1 MGRLLKIILS
11 IIAIIIVLI
20 VAAIVILPLAVDPN
34 DFKPEIQAAVKNST
48 GRDLLIEGDLQLSV
62 FPWLGVSTGKLSLSN
77 APGFADKVFAEIAE
91 SNVKVKLLPLLSKE
105 LEVSRVVLKGLVL
118 NLAKNKQGVSNW
130 EDLAKKD
137 SAPATS
143 TASDASEEKSVSPL
157 AALAIGGISIEQAKI
172 SWDDRQQGQYVE
184 INDFNFITGKLAF
197 DQAIDLDLSL
207 TVVNK
212 EPELTESI
220 VFSSDLVVNEQL
232 NIFKLNALNLEST
245 TKGKG
250 MPGEVLKVNLLAE
263 IAVDLTQQTLNIAG
277 LKLNSAGLT
286 VTADINGTGI
296 KDKPVFTGPIKITEF
311 NLAQFM
317 KNMSMPLP
325 AMQDASALSK
335 LSADF
340 MLHATTN
347 SADIQKINIK
357 LDDTSIKG
365 SASINNFAKPAIKF
379 NFNVDAI
386 DADRYLAP
394 KKAGEKAKT
403 VATPASA
410 VAASA
415 TLFPVET
422 LKGLN
427 ANGQLSIGSL
437 KINQLKMQGLSLKLN
452 AKNGMIKT
460 QQAVKQFYQG
470 AYNGN
475 ATINVKNRTPG
486 VALNERL
493 TKVNIQPLLTDMLGE
508 ARITG
513 LVNASAK
520 IQGYGNTVEAIK
532 ASLGGKL
539 DFSFNNG
546 VIKGFNIQK
555 IIDNSKALLK
565 GTPLPTDNKNDQ
577 TVFSTLSGTANI
589 NSGVVANDD
598 LYLDASKVQVNGK
611 GTANLVTDK
620 LDYLIKAKLLKTA
633 ATATEAEKIKGVP
646 IIINVGGT
654 ITEPSYQLDIAAMLL
669 EKNKKKLDKLLG
681 KNKEKI
687 DKKADEL
694 LKKLDKKIGPGVG
707 DLIKGFL

>member
-1 MGRLLKIILS
+1 MGRLLKIIFS

-20 VAAIVILPLAVDPN
+20 VAAIVILPLVVDPN
-34 DFKPEIQAAVKNST
+34 DFKPEIQAAVKDST

-130 EDLAKKD
+130 DDLTKKD
-137 SAPATS
+137 GASATS
-143 TASDASEEKSVSPL
+143 TATDVSAEKSVSPL

-172 SWDDRQQGQYVE
+172 SWDDRQQDQYVE
-184 INDFNFITGKLAF
+184 INDFNFTTGKLTF

-232 NIFKLNALNLEST
+232 DIFKLNAFNLKSI

-250 MPGEVLKVNLLAE
+250 IPGEVLKVDLLAE
-263 IAVDLTQQTLNIAG
+263 IAIDLTQQTLNIAG
-277 LKLNSAGLT
+277 LKLNTAGLT

-296 KDKPVFTGPIKITEF
+296 KDKPVFTGPIKIAEF
-311 NLAQFM
+311 NLVQFM
-317 KNMSMPLP
+317 KNMAMPLP

-340 MLHATTN
+340 MLHATAN

-357 LDDTSIKG
+357 LDDTAING
-365 SASINNFAKPAIKF
+365 SASINNFADPAIKF

-394 KKAGEKAKT
+394 KKAGEKAKA

-422 LKGLN
+422 LRGLN
-427 ANGQLSIGSL
+427 ANGLLSIGSL
-437 KINQLKMQGLSLKLN
+437 KINQLKMQGLSLTLN
-452 AKNGMIKT
+452 AKNGVIKT
-460 QQAVKQFYQG
+460 QQVVKQLYQG

-475 ATINVKNRTPG
+475 STINVKNRIPSI
-486 VALNERL
+486 ALNERL
-493 TKVNIQPLLTDMLGE
+493 TKVDIQPLLTDMLGE
-508 ARITG
+508 ARMSGT
-513 LVNASAK
+513 VNASAK
-520 IQGYGNTVEAIK
+520 IQGYGNTAKAIK
-532 ASLGGKL
+532 SSLGGKL
-539 DFSFNNG
+539 DFNFSNG

-555 IIDNSKALLK
+555 IIDSGKALLK
-565 GTPLPTDNKNDQ
+565 GAPLPADNKNDQ
-577 TVFSTLSGTANI
+577 TVFSIIKGTANI
-589 NSGVVANDD
+589 NNGLVTNDD
-598 LYLDASKVQVNGK
+598 LYLEASKLRVNGK
-611 GTANLVTDK
+611 GTASLVTDK
-620 LDYLIKAKLLKTA
+620 LDYQVKAKLLKTV
-633 ATATEAEKIKGVP
+633 ATATEAEKIKGMP

-654 ITEPSYQLDIAAMLL
+654 IAEPSYQLDLASMLL
-669 EKNKKKLDKLLG
+669 EKNKKKVDKFLG

-687 DKKADEL
+687 NKKADEL
-694 LKKLDKKIGPGVG
+694 LKKLDEKVGPGVG

>member
-184 INDFNFITGKLAF
+184 INDFNFTTGKLAF

-232 NIFKLNALNLEST
+232 DIFKLNAFNLEST

-250 MPGEVLKVNLLAE
+250 IPGEVLKVNLLAE
-263 IAVDLTQQTLNIAG
+263 ITVDLTQQTLNIAG

-415 TLFPVET
+415 TLFPIET